1 MNKRKFISE
10 LRKKLSRL
18 PRKEIE
24 ERLSFYSEMIDD
36 HIEEGLSEEE
46 AVRAVGSIENI
57 AKQIPGAKGA
67 DSMKRELSGWDIA
80 LLIIGAPL
88 WAPLLIAAF
97 VIYFSL
103 YIVLWSL
110 VAVLWAVELPFL
122 IFYYI
127 SKYLFVACK
136 YVTIFCARLTRGGVA
151 LIGKSFRKIRYD
163 ED

>member
-1 MNKRKFISE
+1 MNKRQFISG

-18 PRKEIE
+18 PRKEAE
-24 ERLSFYSEMIDD
+24 ERLNFYSEMIDD
-36 HIEEGLSEEE
+36 RIEEGLSEEE
-46 AVRAVGSIENI
+46 AVRAVGSVENI
-57 AKQIPGAKGA
+57 AKQIPGAEGA

-88 WAPLLIAAF
+88 WAPLLIAALA
-97 VIYFSL
+97 IYFSL
-103 YIVLWSL
+103 YAILWSL

-127 SKYLFVACK
+127 SKYLFIACK
-136 YVTIFCARLTRGGVA
+136 YTTVFCARLTRGGVA